1 MLVLINEYVSLL
13 LLLGFLP
20 GPAFSCLEN
29 KMFHS
34 KKNPL
39 CSRVAAA
46 QRGEGAGEAAA
57 VSVLGVEEQGGRNGL
72 DYRRTA
78 EKRQVL

>member
-1 MLVLINEYVSLL
+1 
-13 LLLGFLP
+13 
-20 GPAFSCLEN
+20 
-29 KMFHS
+29 MFHS